1 MTTKTIFLT
10 ILFGITT
17 SLYAQVDGN
26 VNYESKLS
34 GNVNYGGNQYQVS
47 QQGVITTTSSN
58 QDEMYMVIRGLY
70 NEKATSYLA
79 TFSLLQLGK
88 TAEETTSLL
97 DERIN
102 NVKNELKKSFPT
114 IELVTDMISFVPTYG
129 FSVEKKIFNPK
140 TYNEKPSGFELKKN
154 LIIKYNDA
162 NELDKII
169 SVCAQQEI
177 YDLAKVDYA
186 TKNYDEIRNK
196 LQTKALEEYNEMLK
210 NYSVIMNTDLVKKEK
225 IVGEGFNITY
235 PVESYKSYQAFSQ
248 AQLPN
253 YNGGIVNQTQKNV
266 TQYYDAVQI
275 KSHAFVMNAE
285 LSEPSIQVHYE
296 LTVRIKLKED
306 QLPKN
311 TIIKNNRYYIIT
323 ANGDIKPLNL

>member
-1 MTTKTIFLT
+1 MTTKTIFLAFLVIIST
-10 ILFGITT
+10 QLF
-17 SLYAQVDGN
+17 AQVGGN

-47 QQGVITTTSSN
+47 QQAVITTTSSN

-70 NEKATSYLA
+70 NENATSYIA

-88 TAEETTSLL
+88 TAEETTNLM
-97 DERIN
+97 DERIA
-102 NVKNELKKSFPT
+102 NVKAELKKSFPT
-114 IELVTDMISFVPTYG
+114 IELITDMISFVPTYD

-154 LIIKYNDA
+154 LIIKYTNA

-196 LQTKALEEYNEMLK
+196 LQIKALEEYNEMLK
-210 NYSVIMNTDLVKKEK
+210 NYSTIMNTDLVKKEK
-225 IVGEGFNITY
+225 IVNEGFNITY
-235 PVESYKSYQAFSQ
+235 PVESYKNYQAFSQ

-253 YNGGIVNQTQKNV
+253 YNGGIVNQTKKNV
-266 TQYYDAVQI
+266 TQYYDPVQI
-275 KSHAFVMNAE
+275 KSHAFVINAE
-285 LSEPSIQVHYE
+285 NTEPSIQVHYE